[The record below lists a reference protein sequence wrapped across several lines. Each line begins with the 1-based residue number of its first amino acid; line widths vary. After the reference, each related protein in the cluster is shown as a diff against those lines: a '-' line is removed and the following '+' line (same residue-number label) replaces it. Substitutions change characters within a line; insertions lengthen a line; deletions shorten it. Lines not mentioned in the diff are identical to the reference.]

1 MNDTAGFAS
10 MRERLIFFY
19 KRQEY
24 LLRPLIRFVLS
35 LAVLLLLRAHLG
47 VHGPAG
53 AMLASTL
60 LNVILALV
68 CSMLPPGYS
77 AVILGLVMVWDL
89 YRLSIEA
96 TAICAALL
104 MLCLLLYFR
113 FSPRDSILLLLM
125 PVAYAVRLHYA
136 VPVIAGLLF
145 GPGAAVPIV
154 FGLVFT
160 KFVLLVEESL
170 PALAGGGLAAGE
182 QMITNFRSL
191 IDGMMNDKGMIIMA
205 AALAAAV
212 LVVCF
217 LRHLIMQHAW
227 TVAISA
233 GCVTELLILLLG
245 DMRFGTQIDL
255 AGVLIGVVLA
265 FAAGQLVRW
274 FVFHVDYLH
283 IETAQFEDEDYYY
296 YVKAVPKEAAPLY
309 LMAEEEEENRSSDE
323 FAPGTEPGE

>member
-1 MNDTAGFAS
+1 MNETTGFAS

-24 LLRPLIRFVLS
+24 LLRPLVRFLVS

-47 VHGPAG
+47 SHGPAG
-53 AMLASTL
+53 AMLESTL

-77 AVILGLVMVWDL
+77 AAILGLVMVWDL
-89 YRLSIEA
+89 YRLSLEA

-113 FSPRDSILLLLM
+113 FAPRDSIVLLLM

-233 GCVTELLILLLG
+233 GCVTELLILLAG

-255 AGVLIGVVLA
+255 VSVLIGVVLA
-265 FAAGQLVRW
+265 FAAGQ
-274 FVFHVDYLH
+274 
-283 IETAQFEDEDYYY
+283 
-296 YVKAVPKEAAPLY
+296 PKEAAPLY